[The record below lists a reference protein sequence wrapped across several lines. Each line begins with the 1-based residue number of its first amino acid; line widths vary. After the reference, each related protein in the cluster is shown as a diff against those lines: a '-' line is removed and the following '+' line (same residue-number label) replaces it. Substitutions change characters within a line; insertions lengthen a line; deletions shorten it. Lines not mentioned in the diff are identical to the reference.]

1 MRMICLQ
8 VPLPQAQPTW
18 STSGWEVQKVAHQ
31 VTPAQACVPYET
43 CRSVVVGAVF
53 YKWTVGRSTTAFCR
67 QRPWLLMGTSA
78 GRKSAYIHRIYAL
91 ATMNEDE
98 DSPLPLNR

>member
-1 MRMICLQ
+1 MDSGAQYYGILQ
-8 VPLPQAQPTW
+8 TAPLA
-18 STSGWEVQKVAHQ
+18 A
-31 VTPAQACVPYET
+31 
-43 CRSVVVGAVF
+43 
-53 YKWTVGRSTTAFCR
+53 
-67 QRPWLLMGTSA
+67 SA